1 MKIVFADAG
10 YWIALVSPG
19 DEHHARAREVSVALG
34 KFRTVTSE
42 LGSDRDA
49 RRAGRPGDARRCFT
63 SGSARNGRPE
73 HRGGTPDRA
82 SIPSGTDVLPGTDR
96 QELEPG

>member
-10 YWIALVSPG
+10 YWIALASPG
-19 DEHHARAREVSVALG
+19 DERHVRARDVSVALG

-42 LGSDRDA
+42 LVLTEMLSVLAAPATRGVA
-49 RRAGRPGDARRCFT
+49 AEVVQ
-63 SGSARNGRPE
+63 RNGGPE
-73 HRGGTPDRA
+73 YRGGTTDWA
-82 SIPSGTDVLPGTDR
+82 SIPRRTDVLPGTLG